1 MSATKLSLPGAS
13 THLRCVPG
21 GAATTQRQIDRVRHP
36 ETGQAEDH
44 ARSITPRKPAGSDTT
59 RGPASMDAG
68 SVAVVV
74 RALAVSD
81 EEVSYLTAGRAAAL
95 GIDLVIAA
103 GDLSFEY
110 LGALV
115 DLVDLP
121 GVFVPGNHDPDV
133 SRFSKHASLS
143 LRPGPAGFVNA
154 DGRVVDVG
162 GVRVAGLGGCLRY
175 RPGPN
180 QWSEPEQARRGRR
193 LVRAASRRRKR
204 DGRGVD
210 ILLTHAPPRHC
221 GDREDQPH
229 RGFECLHEV
238 VAALQPQLL
247 VHGHI
252 HPYGQPVP
260 DRLLGETAVVNVVGH
275 RVLVL

>member
-1 MSATKLSLPGAS
+1 LAW
-13 THLRCVPG
+13 
-21 GAATTQRQIDRVRHP
+21 RVRLG
-36 ETGQAEDH
+36 TWVAIVDIFGRRAE
-44 ARSITPRKPAGSDTT
+44 AR
-59 RGPASMDAG
+59 M
-68 SVAVVV
+68 AVVV

-81 EEVSYLTAGRAAAL
+81 EEVSHLRVGRAAAL
-95 GIDLVIAA
+95 GADLVIGA

-110 LGALV
+110 LGALI
-115 DLVDLP
+115 DLVGRP

-133 SRFSKHASLS
+133 SGFSKHADLS
-143 LRPGPAGFVNA
+143 LRAGTAPKDWPGLTGFVNA
-154 DGRVVDVG
+154 DGRDVDVG

-180 QWSEPEQARRGRR
+180 QWSELQARRGRR
-193 LVRAASRRRKR
+193 LVRAARRLRKR

-221 GDREDQPH
+221 GDGEDQPH

-238 VAALQPQLL
+238 VAALQPRLL

-260 DRLLGETAVVNVVGH
+260 DRLVGETAVVNVVGH

>member
-1 MSATKLSLPGAS
+1 
-13 THLRCVPG
+13 
-21 GAATTQRQIDRVRHP
+21 
-36 ETGQAEDH
+36 
-44 ARSITPRKPAGSDTT
+44 
-59 RGPASMDAG
+59 MDAC
-68 SVAVVV
+68 SLAAVV

-95 GIDLVIAA
+95 GVDLMIAA

-110 LGALV
+110 LGALL
-115 DLVDLP
+115 DLVVRP

-133 SRFSKHASLS
+133 SGLLNHAGMSS

-180 QWSEPEQARRGRR
+180 QWSELEQARRGRR
-193 LVRAASRRRKR
+193 LVRAARRRRRR

-238 VAALQPQLL
+238 VAALQPRLL

>member
-1 MSATKLSLPGAS
+1 M
-13 THLRCVPG
+13 
-21 GAATTQRQIDRVRHP
+21 
-36 ETGQAEDH
+36 
-44 ARSITPRKPAGSDTT
+44 
-59 RGPASMDAG
+59 
-68 SVAVVV
+68 V

-81 EEVSYLTAGRAAAL
+81 EEVSYLREGQAAAL
-95 GIDLVIAA
+95 GVDLVIAA
-103 GDLSFEY
+103 GDLPFEY

-115 DLVDLP
+115 DLVDRP

-133 SRFSKHASLS
+133 SRPSKLTGSTRATGTPQDGH
-143 LRPGPAGFVNA
+143 GPAGFVNA

-180 QWSEPEQARRGRR
+180 QWSELEQARRGRR
-193 LVRAASRRRKR
+193 LVRAARRLRGR

-221 GDREDQPH
+221 GDREDPPH
-229 RGFECLHEV
+229 RGFDCLHDII
-238 VAALQPQLL
+238 AALQPRLL

-260 DRLLGETAVVNVVGH
+260 DRQLGQTTVVNVVGH
-275 RVLVL
+275 RILML

>member
-1 MSATKLSLPGAS
+1 MGA
-13 THLRCVPG
+13 
-21 GAATTQRQIDRVRHP
+21 D
-36 ETGQAEDH
+36 
-44 ARSITPRKPAGSDTT
+44 
-59 RGPASMDAG
+59 
-68 SVAVVV
+68 SVAAVV

-81 EEVSYLTAGRAAAL
+81 EEVSHLRVAQAAL
-95 GIDLVIAA
+95 GVDLLIGA

-110 LGALV
+110 LEALI
-115 DLVDLP
+115 DLVDRP
-121 GVFVPGNHDPDV
+121 GVFVPGNHDSELPGFPKPDGW
-133 SRFSKHASLS
+133 SLS
-143 LRPGPAGFVNA
+143 ARLSRNVPGPAGYVNA

-175 RPGPN
+175 RPGLN
-180 QWSEPEQARRGRR
+180 QWSEREQARRARR
-193 LVRAASRRRKR
+193 VVRAARRLRRR

-221 GDREDQPH
+221 GDREDLPH

-238 VAALQPQLL
+238 VAALQPRLL

-252 HPYGQPVP
+252 HPYGQRVP
-260 DRLLGETAVVNVVGH
+260 DRMLGETTVVNVVGH